1 MEYSIRNCELSD
13 LPKLVIL
20 CHKHAEYEKADFSLE
35 GKEQKLKEALF
46 GEHPKLFC
54 LVVATNET
62 IVGYVSYTF
71 DFSTW
76 DAATFIYMD
85 CLFLEPKARNFG
97 IGEILI
103 EKLKQKG
110 IEKNCINIQWQ
121 TPEFN
126 EGAIKFYNRIGAKGK
141 DKVRFTLDL
150 KK

>member
-13 LPKLVIL
+13 VPKLVVL
-20 CHKHAEYEKADFSLE
+20 CQKHAEFEKADFSPK

-46 GEHPKLFC
+46 HENPKLFC
-54 LVVATNET
+54 LVVAAKET

-71 DFSTW
+71 DYSTW
-76 DAATFIYMD
+76 DAATFMYMD
-85 CLFLEPKARNFG
+85 CLFLEPEARSFG

-103 EKLKQKG
+103 DKLKQIA
-110 IEKNCINIQWQ
+110 IEKNCIDIQWQ

-126 EGAIKFYNRIGAKGK
+126 ERAIKFYNRIGGKGK